1 MSGVKGYVGIGK
13 TPPGWRTLVSGA
25 GVSVL
30 LAAVVPTGAALAA
43 PAGGSCPAAVP
54 VQDIV
59 AGQEA
64 TGLTV
69 SVGAT
74 PESFTATVLG
84 RIADGI
90 APGIDMVIADL
101 DGAALRAAGGVWSGM
116 SGSPVYAE
124 DGRLVGAVSYGL
136 SAGPSLV
143 AGITP
148 AASMR
153 ELLDGAAPAALAP
166 AAPVDV
172 PTGIQT
178 ALVSRGAATA
188 AAAKQ
193 GFRRLEVPLGV
204 TGGLNGAHRDEL
216 AKRLD
221 VPQARVYTAGQA
233 ASGTG
238 GGGSDIVAGGNFAA
252 ALAYG
257 DLTVVGV
264 GTTTVVCDGEALAF
278 GHPMLFSGPSSMSVH
293 GAEAVFIQEDKTSAP
308 FKVANPGPPVG
319 TVDRDRIAGLHATLG
334 SAPDAI
340 PITAEATLAGA
351 ARTGTTQVNMPAQLP
366 GLSLGA
372 VLTNTDRLY
381 DRIAGGR
388 SSVAFTVTGTR
399 AGGERW
405 TLDRSDIVA
414 DEFDLA
420 FASAVGV
427 ADAVAALQANRFEE
441 VEVTGVEVET
451 DLDAVYRDYT
461 VERVTARVGSAP
473 FTPLTAE
480 APLILEAGTVLDLR
494 VEFTPYKGR
503 GAVRSVELSL
513 DIPSAAA
520 GGSRALE
527 LIGGPSGGGS
537 VAEPVPGEVP
547 PVITEPDSFDE
558 LLAQLENAPH
568 NDDVRATLSLFGPGP
583 AVPVD
588 PAPGDPAPGD
598 PAPGDPAPGDPAPGD
613 PAPGNPPAPS
623 APSAPVSVQD
633 SQRVG
638 DAVRGGLFIPV
649 TVQ

>member
-1 MSGVKGYVGIGK
+1 M
-13 TPPGWRTLVSGA
+13 
-25 GVSVL
+25 
-30 LAAVVPTGAALAA
+30 AA

-54 VQDIV
+54 VREIV
-59 AGQEA
+59 AGQGA

-124 DGRLVGAVSYGL
+124 DGRLIGAVSYGL

-153 ELLDGAAPAALAP
+153 ELLDGASPAALAP
-166 AAPVDV
+166 AARVDM
-172 PTGIQT
+172 PAGIQS

-188 AAAKQ
+188 AAADQ

-204 TGGLNGAHRDEL
+204 TGGLSGAHRDEL

-221 VPQARVYTAGQA
+221 VPEARVYTAGQA
-233 ASGTG
+233 ASAG
-238 GGGSDIVAGGNFAA
+238 GAGGAGSDIVAGGNFAA

-293 GAEAVFIQEDKTSAP
+293 GAEAVFIQEDKTFAP

-340 PITAEATLAGA
+340 PITAAATLAGA
-351 ARTGTTQVNMPAQLP
+351 ARTGTTRVNMPAQLP

-405 TLDRSDIVA
+405 TLGRSDIVA

-420 FASAVGV
+420 FASAVGL
-427 ADAVAALQANRFEE
+427 ADAVTALQANRFEE

-480 APLILEAGTVLDLR
+480 VPLVLEAGTVLDLQ
-494 VEFTPYKGR
+494 VELTPYKGR
-503 GAVRSVELSL
+503 GAVRTVELSL

-520 GGSRALE
+520 GGSGALE

-547 PVITEPDSFDE
+547 SVITEPDSFDE
-558 LLAQLENAPH
+558 LLGQLENAPH
-568 NDDVRATLSLFGPGP
+568 NDDVRATLTLFGPGP
-583 AVPVD
+583 V
-588 PAPGDPAPGD
+588 APGDPAPGD
-598 PAPGDPAPGDPAPGD
+598 PAPGDPAPGDP
-613 PAPGNPPAPS
+613 PAPS

-633 SQRVG
+633 SERVG
-638 DAVRGGLFIPV
+638 DAVRGGIFIPV